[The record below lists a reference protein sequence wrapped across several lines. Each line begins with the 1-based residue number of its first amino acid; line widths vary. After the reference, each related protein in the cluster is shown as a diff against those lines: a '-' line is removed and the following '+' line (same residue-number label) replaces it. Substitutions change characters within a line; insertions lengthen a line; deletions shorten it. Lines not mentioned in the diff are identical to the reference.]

1 MITNITLYSILIAS
15 LSGAYITA
23 DKGGGFNLAP
33 TFEGGLKGP
42 VWFGMI
48 VLLQA
53 LFGGQG
59 FTDTPESLANLFKK
73 DWVKFLVLYLIC
85 FSGTQDLEESF
96 FILIS
101 FLAFIQLCRTP
112 KERKDHPYLV

>member
-1 MITNITLYSILIAS
+1 MMKDITLYSILVSS
-15 LSGAYITA
+15 LAGAYITA
-23 DKGGGFNLAP
+23 DKGWGLNMLP
-33 TFEGGLKGP
+33 RFEGGLKGP
-42 VWFGMI
+42 VSFGMI

-59 FTDTPESLANLFKK
+59 FTDTPERLQNLFKK

-96 FILIS
+96 FILIA
-101 FLAFIQLCRTP
+101 FLSFIQLWRTP
-112 KERKDHPYLV
+112 KERQEHPYLV